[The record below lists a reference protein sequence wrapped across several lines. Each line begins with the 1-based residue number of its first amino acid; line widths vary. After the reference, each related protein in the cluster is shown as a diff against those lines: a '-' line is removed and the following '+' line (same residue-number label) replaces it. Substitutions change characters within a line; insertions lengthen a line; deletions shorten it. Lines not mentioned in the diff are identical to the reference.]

1 MATEQ
6 LVRTLTEQ
14 SNPIDTDIV
23 EVTHYTG
30 SVYQSL
36 KLTLLNLYTYFKN
49 KIIASG
55 NALKIRTYTFTEAD
69 YYTYEPAQYEMVLF
83 VNVRFGT
90 ATTIK
95 VGSDGN
101 LEAYISETTNTST
114 NPNIYCDSSNATDRN
129 INISLNGSG
138 IVTVIS
144 ILNV

>member
-1 MATEQ
+1 M
-6 LVRTLTEQ
+6 TLTII
-14 SNPIDTDIV
+14 PIASLPEATIVNDDDYLVMSQDGVTKKIKYSTVFDDI
-23 EVTHYTG
+23 G
-30 SVYQSL
+30 A
-36 KLTLLNLYTYFKN
+36 KGN
-49 KIIASG
+49 KIT
-55 NALKIRTYTFTEAD
+55 TYTFTAAD
-69 YYTYEPAQYEMVLF
+69 YWTYEPAQYEMVLF